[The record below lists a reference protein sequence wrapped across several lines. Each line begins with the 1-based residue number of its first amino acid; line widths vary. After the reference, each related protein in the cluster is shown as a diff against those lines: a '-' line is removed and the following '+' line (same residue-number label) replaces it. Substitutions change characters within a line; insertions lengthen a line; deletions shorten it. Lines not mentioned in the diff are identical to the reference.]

1 MRNFKKF
8 LALVLA
14 MLMVSACAVSVSAVY
29 SDQAAVNATGYAE
42 AVAALTDL
50 GVMQGPGD
58 GSFNPNGT
66 LRRDEA
72 AVIAA
77 KLVSGAKGQT
87 YDWTSSTCQ
96 FADVDAAWSF
106 AYINYVAQRNI
117 MTGDGSGKFNPN
129 GTLQIDEAI
138 ALAVKATSATKT
150 AEAVENTKT
159 YKPAYWAT
167 YWISAAEEL
176 GLLNGIEVFDY
187 EASCTRATMAQI
199 GYNMLSANGGKIAA
213 GFGLK
218 TITAEVEKVTDVV
231 VLSGEETVTV
241 NAEAFNSALKAAG
254 VDATAADLKGCKVTL
269 TWSSLTNAVYG
280 VSVDSVVTVYS
291 YADAKI
297 ANVYDNNVLT
307 NKITVDGITYNVA
320 EDDDTNT
327 DIIGGTT
334 SSKGI
339 VVSVDGKTWKPSVDE
354 KGNAVIAAEKLPT
367 YFKAVAFDDDAD
379 GDCERL
385 AISEYVI
392 ATAKVEKTNKK
403 GVDIYSVNG
412 EVVNKGE
419 DDAKPVVWTG
429 AAVVTD
435 NETPM
440 LIAKNINLNDAG
452 SAYVADVLEVGAIVT
467 GKLVGIG
474 SNYVNIDGTKYTFVA
489 GVSAPDAWT
498 LNQVVSI
505 YTINNSKNYVKVA
518 SASKT
523 DIEVVVN
530 SAAVVDGKAVITGYN
545 KSAAYADITVTV
557 EGIADKKLISKAGYQ
572 FTKKDAD
579 GKEYNTVVAVGSYKA
594 DGTWDADNDIVLEEG
609 AIVALTQTES
619 GAYITGINGSIADL
633 GTAASTGE
641 EGKFA
646 VKDGYVY
653 LDGVA
658 SMYVASDV
666 VILEEV
672 ENTNAK
678 SDSYAAVTYNK
689 LTKFDERK
697 NVTYSY
703 LVNDKKVTFLY
714 IEAGHKAVTTIT
726 EVKSLAEGQAIVYV
740 KDDAIVEST
749 YDTTIY
755 NAINLFTGEKVQI
768 STSGTVVKGNYYII
782 NAENAV
788 VEVTSDKWIG
798 DYSVSV
804 KYTGLVGVIKAKAI
818 VKSVDSTDPNH
829 PTYAQAGDELTFGLD
844 NITIYNAGVLD
855 ADGNVSKADVNETLM
870 KGADL
875 DINDATSDAEYHLN
889 ADVYVVAGQMIIVL
903 K

>member
-1 MRNFKKF
+1 
-8 LALVLA
+8 
-14 MLMVSACAVSVSAVY
+14 
-29 SDQAAVNATGYAE
+29 TGYAE

-58 GSFNPNGT
+58 GSFNPDGT

-77 KLVSGAKGQT
+77 KLVAGAKGQT

-187 EASCTRATMAQI
+187 EASCSRATMAQI
-199 GYNMLSANGGKIAA
+199 GYNMLSADKISA
-213 GFGLK
+213 GFGLEK
-218 TITAEVEKVTDVV
+218 VTAEVAKVTDVV
-231 VLSGEETVTV
+231 ELSNGKKI
-241 NAEAFNSALKAAG
+241 NADAFNAALKAAG
-254 VDATAADLKGCKVTL
+254 VDASAADLKGCKVTL

-297 ANVYDNNVLT
+297 ANVKENNALT

-320 EDDDTNT
+320 EKDDTNT

-339 VVSVDGKTWKPSVDE
+339 VVSVNGETWE
-354 KGNAVIAAEKLPT
+354 TAEALPT
-367 YFKAVAFDDDAD
+367 YYKAVAYDDDAD
-379 GDCERL
+379 GDCDRL
-385 AISEYVI
+385 AIATYSI
-392 ATAKVEKTNKK
+392 ATAKVVETNTK
-403 GVDIYSVNG
+403 GVVIYETS
-412 EVVNKGE
+412 KGFTNNE
-419 DDAKPVVWTG
+419 EKVDDEKPVVWTG
-429 AAVVTD
+429 AALVTD

-440 LIAKNINLNDAG
+440 LIADVIALNDAG
-452 SAYVADVLEVGAIVT
+452 NAYVADVLEVGAVVT

-489 GVSAPDAWT
+489 DAAAVESWT
-498 LNQVVSI
+498 LNQTVSI
-505 YTINNSKNYVKVA
+505 YTIGGQYVKVA
-518 SASKT
+518 SASKA

-545 KSAAYADITVTV
+545 KSAAYADITITV
-557 EGIADKKLISKAGYQ
+557 EGINNGKLVSRAGKQ
-572 FTKKDAD
+572 NTAKDSD
-579 GKEYNTVVAVGSYKA
+579 NKDYNTTVEVGYYKSA
-594 DGTWDADNDIVLEEG
+594 DEWVKDYALEEG
-609 AIVALTQTES
+609 AIISLRQTES
-619 GAYITGINGSIADL
+619 GAYINAVKGSIADL
-633 GTAASTGE
+633 GTAADKAD
-641 EGKFA
+641 KFE
-646 VKDGYVY
+646 VKNGYVY
-653 LDGVA
+653 IDGVA
-658 SMYVASDV
+658 RMYVASGA

-672 ENTNAK
+672 VDANAK
-678 SDSYAAVTYNK
+678 TGSYAVVSYNK
-689 LTKFDERK
+689 LSAFAERK
-697 NVTYSY
+697 NVNYDYT
-703 LVNDKKVTFLY
+703 VNGDGKVDFIY
-714 IEAGHKAVTTIT
+714 IEAGHEAVTTIT
-726 EVKSLAEGQAIVYV
+726 KTKTLAEGQAIVFV
-740 KDDAIVEST
+740 KDASIVEST

-755 NAINLFTGEKVQI
+755 NAINLFTGEKIQI
-768 STSGTVVKGNYYII
+768 STTGSVVAGNYYII

-788 VEVTSDKWIG
+788 VEDTTGKWIG
-798 DYSVSV
+798 NYTVTVEYS
-804 KYTGLVGVIKAKAI
+804 GLVGVVKAQAI
-818 VKSVDSTDPNH
+818 VKSYNSADKST
-829 PTYAQAGDELTFGLD
+829 TYAQEGDVLTFGLD

-855 ADGNVSKADVNETLM
+855 ADGNVSKANVNDTLM
-870 KGADL
+870 TGE
-875 DINDATSDAEYHLN
+875 THTVSG
-889 ADVYVVAGQMIIVL
+889 DVYVVAGQMIIVL